1 MVGTNASTALRVTAR
16 RADWWNWD
24 GPWDMNYREPY
35 ERLRAACAEIGR
47 PFEEITLT
55 AGLTISMPDDPST
68 FEPTHEHEFYPGQAF
83 GVVGPTPQ
91 DVIREMELLVD
102 HGVQPLHAALRLTR
116 RFEAVRGRGH
126 TARPTSAENGGLTF
140 APPC

>member
-1 MVGTNASTALRVTAR
+1 MVGTNAPKALRVTAR

-68 FEPTHEHEFYPGQAF
+68 FAPTYEHEFYPGQAF

-102 HGVQPLHAALRLTR
+102 HGVQHFTLPFDSRADLR
-116 RFEAVRGRGH
+116 RFVDEVIPHVRLQPR
-126 TARPTSAENGGLTF
+126 TAA
-140 APPC
+140 